1 MKKGFIIAG
10 SFLLVC
16 LVVLAIIFAGG
27 NDKKDNLQDPT
38 KEESDTGLEVIDP
51 EQMEEEEE
59 EKVFIAPNKA
69 DDKASEDKDSTG
81 QENNNKREENPQDS
95 ENGDKNENEDNTEN
109 DENSDTPKGDLN
121 ENEEDDGK
129 TQMGEFF

>member
-16 LVVLAIIFAGG
+16 LVVLAIIFGG
-27 NDKKDNLQDPT
+27 GSDKKDNPQDPT

-51 EQMEEEEE
+51 EQMEDEEEE
-59 EKVFIAPNKA
+59 NVFIAPNKA
-69 DDKASEDKDSTG
+69 DSEGSEDKDSASK
-81 QENNNKREENPQDS
+81 ENNKIEEKPQDS
-95 ENGDKNENEDNTEN
+95 GTGDKNENQDSTEN
-109 DENSDTPKGDLN
+109 DENS
-121 ENEEDDGK
+121 EEDDGK

>member
-16 LVVLAIIFAGG
+16 LVVLAIIFGGG
-27 NDKKDNLQDPT
+27 NDKKDNPQDLI

-51 EQMEEEEE
+51 EQMEDEEKENAFIAPDQGNADKKNEE
-59 EKVFIAPNKA
+59 EKKDEKPQG
-69 DDKASEDKDSTG
+69 DD
-81 QENNNKREENPQDS
+81 
-95 ENGDKNENEDNTEN
+95 NG
-109 DENSDTPKGDLN
+109 ENSETPKGDLDDN
-121 ENEEDDGK
+121 KEDDEK